1 MVFKKTKSLQRTS
14 LPPSPVKADRLS
26 GRMMGEQ
33 TEFLYLPSLNSD
45 HYFAYNFCG
54 DDFSVFECKGRD
66 QMKPHLDQLHS

>member
-1 MVFKKTKSLQRTS
+1 
-14 LPPSPVKADRLS
+14 
-26 GRMMGEQ
+26 MMGEQ

-54 DDFSVFECKGRD
+54 DDFSVFECNGRD